1 MEEDAT
7 RASDERLGGGAL
19 ERCSSTYDFDL
30 MISEENRSKNLL
42 PLSRIFIIPFFR
54 SSFPIFPV
62 FSIQY
67 SHFLKSWTQFSRILG
82 IILSTRNDDFHEL
95 YRNELLNII
104 SLTIVSMDRRF

>member
-19 ERCSSTYDFDL
+19 ERYSSTYDFDL

-54 SSFPIFPV
+54 SSFPIF
-62 FSIQY
+62 
-67 SHFLKSWTQFSRILG
+67 L
-82 IILSTRNDDFHEL
+82 
-95 YRNELLNII
+95 
-104 SLTIVSMDRRF
+104 VS